1 MTEPDDVSQGY
12 VANVTANFLVFDG
25 IPDRYLVVQ
34 HADQIDQ
41 RFPKTKME
49 WGFIES
55 LSHDAFRDPSNGFLF
70 NDLCMFAV
78 EVFVIKSSGSVESFV
93 QHLRVITFQLWI
105 SMPTTLRLFTV
116 EGRNWYM

>member
-34 HADQIDQ
+34 HIDQ

-70 NDLCMFAV
+70 NDLCIFAV
-78 EVFVIKSSGSVESFV
+78 EVFVIKSSGSVESLV
-93 QHLRVITFQLWI
+93 RQRRPVIRPEGLRQWVKSVFRQPKT
-105 SMPTTLRLFTV
+105 
-116 EGRNWYM
+116 